1 MKKWEIAAVLY
12 ISVALLSG
20 YCLAAKNAF
29 AFLICVY
36 VLGMVAIFSTSYL
49 IQRRYKA
56 KISDEIRFFVGF
68 FAVSVLTFM
77 FSGITG
83 MPFSNWSGSI
93 TEPWTINPVRH
104 SIENGLIVAVWMWTF
119 IGLKSKYC
127 RAFIGYFLFM
137 FSVLF
142 LSWFAGSIA
151 MEISSDPLFL
161 VEVSIKNM
169 DFLLYLLMPMAFGL
183 FPFILLLVGIYIA
196 DKTGFIRRAR
206 EYLIRAFQK
215 KERGAEAY
223 GEKRYEEPYKRE
235 KEVETEPAPYY
246 YRVLGVSRNATQ
258 EEIKSAYRRLTK
270 IYHPDVG
277 TDPDTEKKFKE
288 IQKAYQVLSDPD
300 KRAQYDRFED
310 SYSE

>member
-1 MKKWEIAAVLY
+1 MKKGEIAAIFY
-12 ISVALLSG
+12 ISVASLVG
-20 YCLAAKNAF
+20 YYLVAKNAF

-49 IQRRYKA
+49 IQRGYKA
-56 KISDEIRFFVGF
+56 KIGDEIRFFVGV

-77 FSGITG
+77 FSGVTG
-83 MPFSNWSGSI
+83 TFFSNWSGSI
-93 TEPWTINPVRH
+93 AEPWTINPLRH

-119 IGLKSKYC
+119 IGLKSKYW

-142 LSWFAGSIA
+142 LSWVAGSIA

-161 VEVSIKNM
+161 VEVSIKDM
-169 DFLLYLLMPMAFGL
+169 DFLLYPLMPMAFGF
-183 FPFILLLVGIYIA
+183 FPFILLLIGIYVA
-196 DKTGFIRRAR
+196 DKKGFIRRAKEHLVR
-206 EYLIRAFQK
+206 VFQK
-215 KERGAEAY
+215 KERGTEAF
-223 GEKRYEEPYKRE
+223 GGKRYEEAYKRE
-235 KEVETEPAPYY
+235 KKVKIPYY
-246 YRVLGVSRNATQ
+246 YRVLGVGGTATQ

-270 IYHPDVG
+270 MYHPDMSA
-277 TDPDTEKKFKE
+277 DPDTEKKFKE